1 VTSTVKT
8 SSGPEAS
15 TWAEKLAGKYLT
27 FRLAS
32 EDYGLP
38 ILKVRE
44 LIGLMEVT
52 RVPGAPSFVRGVI
65 NLRGRVIAVVDLRA
79 RFGLPEAAAGGNS
92 VVIVMQIDRPEGAL
106 TIGALVDEVLEVR
119 EVAAAQIEPPPD
131 FGHQDSAVDF
141 ILGISK
147 SEKRVAFLLDI
158 DRVLSSAEI
167 KRLDLTTQTRAA

>member
-1 VTSTVKT
+1 MTSTVKT
-8 SSGPEAS
+8 GSGPEAN
-15 TWAEKLAGKYLT
+15 TGAEKLAGKYLT

-79 RFGLPEAAAGGNS
+79 RFGLPEAVGGNS
-92 VVIVMQIDRPEGAL
+92 VVIVLQIDRPEGAL

-119 EVAAAQIEPPPD
+119 DVAAAQIEPPPD

-167 KRLDLTTQTRAA
+167 KRLDLTTQTQAA